1 MYKTIFTAILA
12 LVVFVIVQPVADAY
26 PGGMLGGKTLMIG
39 KSYTDAA
46 ASASTTLCTDGSET
60 TYSGCRLLGSGGA
73 DTMFYHFTGPV
84 NLNGYQIKTVQTDAT
99 LRVSVVDSS
108 GNQTIISSKAN
119 ISGVKQS
126 FTLIK
131 NVRYIVVEN
140 TGSNL
145 VDIAEIDVFGFEPD
159 NIPPVAVTGLYAV
172 NEIGKV
178 TLYWNPNTQ
187 DSDLQ
192 GYLVYRDGVRLTP
205 TPIFT
210 TSYVVSSGM
219 TNGTSYTFAVVS
231 IDHSDNES
239 TQTTV
244 IGQPLAPPDKTPPQV
259 PTNLIGTASNYD
271 TVALSWDSNTTDADF
286 AGFYVYKN
294 GVALNTTP
302 ITATSYTV
310 PGLDR
315 SRQNDFNVASVDK
328 SGNISSYSNTY
339 SLLPD
344 TTPPSVPVLKGTPG
358 ILSANLSWDKN
369 TTDADLAGYLLYQDG
384 SLVTATPLPTTTT
397 NYSVTGLTVKE
408 YTFELAAIDNLGNVS
423 KKSNTVKIT
432 PIKPNDVPTNVSA
445 TGGKLV
451 IRITW
456 DVVLNAT
463 QYRVY
468 RDGVLIGTTTTTVF
482 DDTNVK
488 SGQTYRYEIS
498 ALISGVEHAKSSPP
512 AKATPNNAITF
523 PPIGGGGGGGG
534 SSILTQLMDMVQT
547 AVNFLSK
554 FSPYIIAVLG
564 IIFAPTIL
572 SFPVWLF
579 NKMKGKDQ
587 KQEKGKRQR
596 QPLSPEEKERRAKE
610 RKLNQVRDEKYD
622 NLTRMG
628 RIRERDEWVKQ
639 SGYLN
644 KEQRQQKAREERNR
658 KAREQ
663 RAAASAGRKQRTGR
677 TGRTGRTTTRKG
689 RAPRNGR

>member
-1 MYKTIFTAILA
+1 
-12 LVVFVIVQPVADAY
+12 
-26 PGGMLGGKTLMIG
+26 
-39 KSYTDAA
+39 
-46 ASASTTLCTDGSET
+46 
-60 TYSGCRLLGSGGA
+60 
-73 DTMFYHFTGPV
+73 
-84 NLNGYQIKTVQTDAT
+84 
-99 LRVSVVDSS
+99 
-108 GNQTIISSKAN
+108 
-119 ISGVKQS
+119 
-126 FTLIK
+126 
-131 NVRYIVVEN
+131 
-140 TGSNL
+140 
-145 VDIAEIDVFGFEPD
+145 
-159 NIPPVAVTGLYAV
+159 
-172 NEIGKV
+172 
-178 TLYWNPNTQ
+178 
-187 DSDLQ
+187 
-192 GYLVYRDGVRLTP
+192 
-205 TPIFT
+205 
-210 TSYVVSSGM
+210 
-219 TNGTSYTFAVVS
+219 
-231 IDHSDNES
+231 
-239 TQTTV
+239 
-244 IGQPLAPPDKTPPQV
+244 
-259 PTNLIGTASNYD
+259 
-271 TVALSWDSNTTDADF
+271 
-286 AGFYVYKN
+286 
-294 GVALNTTP
+294 
-302 ITATSYTV
+302 
-310 PGLDR
+310 
-315 SRQNDFNVASVDK
+315 
-328 SGNISSYSNTY
+328 
-339 SLLPD
+339 
-344 TTPPSVPVLKGTPG
+344 
-358 ILSANLSWDKN
+358 
-369 TTDADLAGYLLYQDG
+369 
-384 SLVTATPLPTTTT
+384 
-397 NYSVTGLTVKE
+397 
-408 YTFELAAIDNLGNVS
+408 
-423 KKSNTVKIT
+423 
-432 PIKPNDVPTNVSA
+432 
-445 TGGKLV
+445 
-451 IRITW
+451 
-456 DVVLNAT
+456 VVLNAT

-610 RKLNQVRDEKYD
+610 RKLNQVRDE
-622 NLTRMG
+622 
-628 RIRERDEWVKQ
+628 WVKQ